1 MATIQRVNLEHRV
14 KNDTFAAVN
23 LTFTGVNLTGSAI
36 RIMFRYR
43 TKTGTVVKDISN
55 GSGITITDAATG
67 QFTIDAFTPVDW
79 AVDTYYYDVQIT
91 SSAGAINTYLWG
103 TVNIIQ
109 DITYA

>member
-1 MATIQRVNLEHRV
+1 MATIQRVNLENRV
-14 KNDTFAAVN
+14 KNDTFGAVN
-23 LTFTGVNLTGSAI
+23 MTFTGVDLTGSAI

-43 TKTGTVVKDISN
+43 SKTGTVVKDISS
-55 GSGITITDAATG
+55 GSGITVTGATDG
-67 QFTIDAFTPVDW
+67 EFTIDAFTPVDW

-91 SSAGAINTYLWG
+91 NSSSEVNTYLWG